1 MAPDT
6 GPPDAAL
13 GLTALEEQ
21 VRRDLGFLSY
31 PFKPWLPERTVG
43 GPYDVVIVGA
53 GQAGISIAA
62 GLKRDKVD
70 NILVIDRAS
79 YGQEGPWVTFARML
93 TLRSP
98 KYLTGPDWGVPSLT
112 VRAWYEAQHG
122 RAAWDAMEKIPNR
135 MWQDYLLWLRRVLA
149 LPVEND
155 CRLDE
160 IAPDSDGFRL
170 TVSRTGGT
178 AEIAAR
184 KVVLCTGIE
193 GAGRWHVPDRIRD
206 ALPKDRYDHASA
218 PDIDFAR
225 FKGRRLAVLGAGAS
239 AFDQA
244 ATALEAGAAS
254 VHLFT
259 RRHDLHKVQPYKHLE
274 KAGFLRGF
282 AALPDLWRWRFMD
295 HILTLR
301 EPAPKET
308 VERTAR
314 HPGFRL
320 VTGAPWENL
329 TLKEDGIRIGTPKGT
344 FTADHVIC
352 GTGFVIDLSLR
363 PELQILHP
371 HIATWADR
379 FPPPAGEENGMLAA
393 YPYLGPGFE
402 FQERE
407 EGVMPCLR
415 NLHLF
420 TFGATLSQG
429 FSGGGMNGL
438 KFALPRLIDGI
449 VCGLYGAEVERHY
462 RELLDYRVEEFSMD
476 SIEVV

>member
-6 GPPDAAL
+6 GAPDAAL
-13 GLTALEEQ
+13 GLKALEEQ
-21 VRRDLGFLSY
+21 IRRDLDILAY
-31 PFKPWLPERTVG
+31 PFKPWLAESADSG
-43 GPYDVVIVGA
+43 SYDVVIVGA

-70 NILVIDRAS
+70 NILVIDQAP

-122 RAAWDAMEKIPNR
+122 AAAWQAMDKIPNR
-135 MWQDYLLWLRRVLA
+135 TWQDYLLWLRRVLA

-155 CRLDE
+155 CRLDKLIPE
-160 IAPDSDGFRL
+160 GNGFRL
-170 TVSRTGGT
+170 GVTKSGQA
-178 AEIAAR
+178 AEMTAR

-193 GAGRWHVPDRIRD
+193 GAGQWHVPRKVTA
-206 ALPKDRYDHASA
+206 ALPKERYDHASD
-218 PDIDFAR
+218 PDIDFHR
-225 FKGRRLAVLGAGAS
+225 FEGKRLAVLGAGAS

-244 ATALEAGAAS
+244 ATALEAGATA

-259 RRHDLHKVQPYKHLE
+259 RRQDLHKVQPYKHLE

-314 HPGFRL
+314 HPNFRL
-320 VTGAPWENL
+320 VVGAPWENVSL
-329 TLKEDGIRIGTPKGT
+329 DGQDVRIDTPKGP
-344 FTADHVIC
+344 FTVDHIVC
-352 GTGFVIDLSLR
+352 GTGFVIDLAQR
-363 PELQILHP
+363 GELEGLHP
-371 HIATWADR
+371 AIATWADR
-379 FPPPAGEENGMLAA
+379 FIPPAGEESEMLAA

-407 EGVMPCLR
+407 EGALPCLR

-462 RELLDYRVEEFSMD
+462 QELLDYRIEEFSTD
-476 SIEVV
+476 EIDVL